1 MALLMIDM
9 EHLEAGFVA
18 ERIRAVCALPDQEP
32 SCTVSIG
39 VTSKQQD
46 SDTVDTLMTRADAAM
61 YRAKANGRN
70 RVETA

>member
-18 ERIRAVCALPDQEP
+18 RIRAVCALAGQEP